1 MGWLGPECNQ
11 RIWDVDTEMDF
22 SGQGLSQPPHAKLPF
37 PPLNVINFPVYIF
50 LFKFE

>member
-1 MGWLGPECNQ
+1 MGQLRRECNQ

-37 PPLNVINFPVYIF
+37 PPVNVIKFHLYIF
-50 LFKFE
+50 LFYI